1 MKRIRRRD
9 DKLGMNNT
17 DKATMDAARRMLQGK
32 IDINEVSMMLSVPVE
47 KLQPIKDEVDEQVR
61 KVYGNLD
68 SYDFNE
74 PVLFENFDDVGN
86 DEDMISDD
94 EE

>member
-1 MKRIRRRD
+1 
-9 DKLGMNNT
+9 MNNT

-32 IDINEVSMMLSVPVE
+32 IDINEVSMMLGIPVE

-74 PVLFENFDDVGN
+74 PVLFDNYDDLGN
-86 DEDMISDD
+86 DDDIKPD
-94 EE
+94 EEDE

>member
-1 MKRIRRRD
+1 
-9 DKLGMNNT
+9 MNNT

-74 PVLFENFDDVGN
+74 PVLFDNYDDLGN
-86 DEDMISDD
+86 DDDIKPDD
-94 EE
+94 EDE

>member
-1 MKRIRRRD
+1 
-9 DKLGMNNT
+9 MNNT

-32 IDINEVSMMLSVPVE
+32 IDINEVSMMLGVPVE

-74 PVLFENFDDVGN
+74 PVLFDNYDDLGN
-86 DEDMISDD
+86 DDDIKPD
-94 EE
+94 EEDE

>member
-1 MKRIRRRD
+1 
-9 DKLGMNNT
+9 MNNT
-17 DKATMDAARRMLQGK
+17 DKATMDASRRMLQGK

-61 KVYGNLD
+61 KVYGNID

-74 PVLFENFDDVGN
+74 PVLFDNYDDLGN
-86 DEDMISDD
+86 DDDMIPDSED
-94 EE
+94 E

>member
-1 MKRIRRRD
+1 MYD
-9 DKLGMNNT
+9 NMNNT

-32 IDINEVSMMLSVPVE
+32 IDINEVSMMLGIPVE

-74 PVLFENFDDVGN
+74 PVLFDNYDDLGN
-86 DEDMISDD
+86 DDDIKPD
-94 EE
+94 EEDE

>member
-1 MKRIRRRD
+1 
-9 DKLGMNNT
+9 MNNT

-32 IDINEVSMMLSVPVE
+32 IDINEVSMMLGIPVE

-68 SYDFNE
+68 SYDFSE
-74 PVLFENFDDVGN
+74 PVLFENFDDLDD
-86 DEDMISDD
+86 DEDINPDAD
-94 EE
+94 E

>member
-1 MKRIRRRD
+1 
-9 DKLGMNNT
+9 MNNT

-32 IDINEVSMMLSVPVE
+32 IDINEVSMMLGIPVE

-68 SYDFNE
+68 SYDFSE
-74 PVLFENFDDVGN
+74 PVLFENFDDLGD
-86 DEDMISDD
+86 DEDINPDAD
-94 EE
+94 E